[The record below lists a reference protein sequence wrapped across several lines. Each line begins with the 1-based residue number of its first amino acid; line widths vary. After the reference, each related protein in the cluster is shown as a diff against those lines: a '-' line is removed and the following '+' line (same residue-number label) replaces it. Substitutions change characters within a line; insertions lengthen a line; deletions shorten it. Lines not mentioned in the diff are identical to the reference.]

1 MQGGS
6 ITRHKLHGIMV
17 HCVLVALLP
26 IALPVDRATACH
38 CHRSCCLSTRAC
50 PAPAPSLPCELLC
63 CTRGAPS
70 WCCPPHL
77 LHDLP
82 PCPCP
87 QVLCRKLMLI
97 DEIKSDPKKDARA
110 YAERVAAGFRPE
122 VPRRWPHALR
132 SLITS
137 CWAQEPAARPS
148 FDTVLQVLQEVRHAG
163 AVTAWHGRQL
173 GLCTWPA
180 CCTPLASC
188 FAPAVCLALRRPP
201 APACCRSR
209 PLA

>member
-1 MQGGS
+1 MPLPS
-6 ITRHKLHGIMV
+6 L
-17 HCVLVALLP
+17 LLP
-26 IALPVDRATACH
+26 EHL
-38 CHRSCCLSTRAC
+38 
-50 PAPAPSLPCELLC
+50 SLPCASSIAALLAAVLHAH
-63 CTRGAPS
+63 CTLVVL
-70 WCCPPHL
+70 PPPLPHA
-77 LHDLP
+77 LP
-82 PCPCP
+82 PCPLP

-110 YAERVAAGFRPE
+110 YAERVASGFRPE

-132 SLITS
+132 ALITA

-148 FDTVLQVLQEVRHAG
+148 FDTMLQVLQEVRHAWHWG
-163 AVTAWHGRQL
+163 AACWGALR
-173 GLCTWPA
+173 A

-188 FAPAVCLALRRPP
+188 LVCAGCLALRQAP